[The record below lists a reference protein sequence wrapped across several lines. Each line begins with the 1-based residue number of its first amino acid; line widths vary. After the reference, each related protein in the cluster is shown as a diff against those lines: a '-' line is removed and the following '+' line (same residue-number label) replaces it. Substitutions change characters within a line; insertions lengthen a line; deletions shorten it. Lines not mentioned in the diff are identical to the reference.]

1 MSLWSRFPFARITLA
16 LAGGILVARYWEG
29 LGWRAGSVLACL
41 LLLYVLVLMTIPPIA
56 FRVWSPW
63 MGLLGLGSIF
73 LLGYLRFWTSQ
84 LYRVPNH
91 LMHWAAAIEAY
102 EAIALED
109 AHEKAMRSSVVVAI
123 RRARVQGTWQQI
135 QGKIQINFSQ
145 ALAPQM
151 RYGDVLLLRGQPRAV
166 PAARNPYEFD
176 YAALL
181 GLSQVYHQYFVA
193 GDEIAVIGHRPPNP
207 IKAWS
212 FQVLRY
218 CQALLT
224 EHIHTPAARAVVLAL
239 VLGHKD
245 ALTSEVST
253 AYSGAGTMHVLAV
266 SGLHVG
272 ILYWFVSLLLGLLK
286 PMLNTQW
293 LTPAVSLVV
302 LWLYAFVT
310 GLSPSVLRA
319 TIMFTLVA
327 LAPLLDRQSNIYN
340 TLAASAFLLLFWK
353 PRLLFAIGFQLSYLA
368 VLGIVYLQP
377 RIYSWWSF
385 NQLVFDKL
393 WLLSSVSLAAQLATA
408 PISLYYFHQFPT
420 YFLVANWVVVPAAS
434 AILCL
439 GLVVLL
445 TSSWAVL
452 SALVA
457 WLLETMVLGVN
468 SFIAC
473 IQKLPYSIIAPVSWS
488 VFMVLLLYGLLIL
501 WLAFLRTRQLRYGVA
516 TSMLA
521 LLLSLQAIE
530 THLVQQAQCQVIFY
544 SIDRHQVVAFIK
556 GRQSTLCVDG
566 HFKDVPHKHC
576 YHVQPSHTA
585 LGITSLASYT
595 LEEVAQQ
602 PDFPLQ
608 TWQGLQVAV
617 WYGKQFIFLDSG
629 SQPLPRFVAKVH
641 TDFLVVENNAV
652 TALQPLLDRFD
663 FDTLVIGASNS
674 RALAQQ
680 LQGAATQHGLHSYSL
695 LQQGALTVSW

>member
-1 MSLWSRFPFARITLA
+1 MSLWSQFPFARITLA
-16 LAGGILVARYWEG
+16 LAGGILVARYCEG
-29 LGWRAGSVLACL
+29 LGWIAGGMLACL
-41 LLLYVLVLMTIPPIA
+41 LLLYVLVLIAIPPTA

-63 MGLLGLGSIF
+63 LGLLGLGSIF

-84 LYRVPNH
+84 VYRAPNH

-102 EAIALED
+102 EATALED

-123 RRARVQGTWQQI
+123 SRARVQGTWQQI
-135 QGKIQINFSQ
+135 QGKVQINFSQ
-145 ALAPQM
+145 ALVPQM
-151 RYGDVLLLRGQPRAV
+151 RYGDVLLVRGQPRAV
-166 PAARNPYEFD
+166 PAARNPYAFD
-176 YAALL
+176 YAAWL
-181 GLSQVYHQYFVA
+181 GLSQVYHQHFVA
-193 GDEIAVIGHRPPNP
+193 GDEIAVIEHQPPNP
-207 IKAWS
+207 IKTWS
-212 FQVLRY
+212 FQMLRY

-224 EHIHTPAARAVVLAL
+224 QHIHTPAARAVVLAL
-239 VLGHKD
+239 VLGQKD
-245 ALTSEVST
+245 ALTSEVRT

-286 PMLNTQW
+286 PMLHTQW
-293 LTPAVSLVV
+293 MTPAVSLVV

-327 LAPLLDRQSNIYN
+327 LAPMLGRQSNIYN

-353 PRLLFAIGFQLSYLA
+353 PSLLFAIGFQLSYLA

-445 TSSWAVL
+445 TSSWVAL

-473 IQKLPYSIIAPVSWS
+473 IQKLPYSIIAHVSWN

-530 THLVQQAQCQVIFY
+530 TRLVQQEQCQVIFY

-566 HFKDVPHKHC
+566 RFKDVPHKHC

-585 LGITSLASYT
+585 LGITSWGSYT
-595 LEEVAQQ
+595 LEEAAQQ

-608 TWQGLQVAV
+608 TWQGLKVAV

-629 SQPLPRFVAKVH
+629 SQPLPRFISKVS

-680 LQGAATQHGLHSYSL
+680 LQGAATQHGLHSHSL